1 MRTILSL
8 TAAIAI
14 AAPAFMIPTFADAQ
28 STRSYG
34 RGDVCS
40 YRRQQ
45 AKTKGTVTGA
55 LVGGVLGAA
64 VGARGNKT
72 EGALLG
78 GTVGAIAGNQIA
90 RDNFHCSNYPRRVS
104 ARSNQC
110 KWVQEYYGGRW
121 HGFEV
126 CRGRNGDW
134 RPSGRG

>member
-8 TAAIAI
+8 TAAAAI
-14 AAPAFMIPTFADAQ
+14 LAPAFMVPTFAEAQ
-28 STRSYG
+28 TTRAYG

-40 YRRQQ
+40 YKRQK

-55 LVGGVLGAA
+55 LIGGALGAA
-64 VGARGNKT
+64 VASKGVRT
-72 EGALLG
+72 EGAVLG

-104 ARSNQC
+104 ARGGSC

-126 CRGRNGDW
+126 CRGRDGYW

>member
-14 AAPAFMIPTFADAQ
+14 AAPAFMAPTFADAQ
-28 STRSYG
+28 SARSYG

-40 YRRQQ
+40 YKRQQ
-45 AKTKGTVTGA
+45 AKKKGTITGA
-55 LVGGVLGAA
+55 LIGGTLGAA

-90 RDNFHCSNYPRRVS
+90 RDNFHCASYPRRVS
-104 ARSNQC
+104 ARSGQC